1 MLTATYTLVALSVEQ
16 ASIRMGLLS
25 LQKYVKANLM
35 QRQSITLGQLEYAF
49 DTLNHLYQA
58 CRWRKSEMYLIPA
71 IRLAT
76 ERADRL
82 LDELG
87 SLNASAAEMLHTL
100 RLRLGSVG
108 AHTEECVEKMCCSID
123 ACCNTLLA
131 RLEKEESELFAMAR
145 SVICCESWFSIANQF
160 LRHDEKE
167 VETRR
172 SKASVSELPLAP
184 PLLALSARFDPA
196 ADVDPNWP
204 LPLSAP
210 RNGC

>member
-25 LQKYVKANLM
+25 LQKYVHVNLM
-35 QRQSITLGQLEYAF
+35 QPQNITLGQLEYAF
-49 DTLNHLYQA
+49 DTLNRLYQA
-58 CRWRKSEMYLIPA
+58 CRWRKSEIYLIPA

-87 SLNASAAEMLHTL
+87 TLNASAADMLHGL

-108 AHTEECVEKMCCSID
+108 ERTEECVEKICSSID
-123 ACCNTLLA
+123 ACCSTLLK

-145 SVICCESWFSIANQF
+145 SVICGESWFSIANQF

-167 VETRR
+167 VEARR
-172 SKASVSELPLAP
+172 SKASVSELPLP
-184 PLLALSARFDPA
+184 ARGDPEA
-196 ADVDPNWP
+196 GVDPNWP
-204 LPLSAP
+204 LPLKVAA
-210 RNGC
+210 GE

>member
-25 LQKYVKANLM
+25 LQKYVQVNLM
-35 QRQSITLGQLEYAF
+35 QSQSITLGQLEYAF
-49 DTLNHLYQA
+49 DTLNRLYQA
-58 CRWRKSEMYLIPA
+58 CRWRKSEIYLIPA

-76 ERADRL
+76 ERADHL
-82 LDELG
+82 LDEL
-87 SLNASAAEMLHTL
+87 STLNASAADMLHGL

-108 AHTEECVEKMCCSID
+108 ARTEECVEKICSSID
-123 ACCNTLLA
+123 ACCSTLLQ

-167 VETRR
+167 VEARR
-172 SKASVSELPLAP
+172 SKASVSELPLVL
-184 PLLALSARFDPA
+184 PLSLSACFDPTA
-196 ADVDPNWP
+196 GVDSNWP
-204 LPLSAP
+204 LPLKVAA
-210 RNGC
+210 GE

>member
-25 LQKYVKANLM
+25 LQKYVQANLM
-35 QRQSITLGQLEYAF
+35 QRQSITLGQMEYAF

-58 CRWRKSEMYLIPA
+58 CRWCKSEVYLIPA
-71 IRLAT
+71 IRMAT

-108 AHTEECVEKMCCSID
+108 THTEECVEKICSSID

-145 SVICCESWFSIANQF
+145 SVICGESWFSIANQF

-172 SKASVSELPLAP
+172 SKVSISELPLAP
-184 PLLALSARFDPA
+184 PLLALSARFHPEVG
-196 ADVDPNWP
+196 VDPNWP

-210 RNGC
+210 VNGC